1 MRVVMKKTKKHGDN
15 TFIPKYISIMGTIT
29 CVEKGPKLSGI
40 YVGAMFDMASSIY
53 CPQS

>member
-1 MRVVMKKTKKHGDN
+1 MKITKKHGDN
-15 TFIPKYISIMGTIT
+15 MTFKAKYISIMGTIT